1 MVSTTALMNLKHQH
15 NSKMCSADRL
25 NEVIMESFMATQ
37 MYFPGL
43 MKCKM
48 LHPALL

>member
-1 MVSTTALMNLKHQH
+1 MWF
-15 NSKMCSADRL
+15 ADRL
-25 NEVIMESFMATQ
+25 NEVIMESVKATQ